1 MKFLE
6 RFNRTVAKVISW
18 RVVITLSNF
27 LMTYFLTGSW
37 QTGLAFVGLATV
49 VNTVVYATHE
59 RAWNRIQWGK
69 VVKETDAE

>member
-6 RFNRTVAKVISW
+6 KFNRTIAKVISW

-37 QTGLAFVGLATV
+37 QTGLAFVGLATI
-49 VNTVVYATHE
+49 VNTIVYTLHE
-59 RAWNRIQWGK
+59 RGWNRIQWGK
-69 VVKETDAE
+69 KIED